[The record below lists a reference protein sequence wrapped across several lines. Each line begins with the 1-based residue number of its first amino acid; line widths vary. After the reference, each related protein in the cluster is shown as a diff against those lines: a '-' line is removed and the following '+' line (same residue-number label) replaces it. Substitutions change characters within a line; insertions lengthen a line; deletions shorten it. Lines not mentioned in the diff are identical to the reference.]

1 MAETHSMDGSVQR
14 HLYTEFGEAWEEE
27 YPVYLPGDTIY
38 LRLRVSHEVNL
49 GGVWALLRRLPR
61 REMVIAERSSYYPE
75 VGGKH
80 YRLSGAGGVRV
91 SELCFE
97 IGVSRERHLPGE
109 YELEAVRAYPYEL
122 DGREDMIL
130 EFEIRDRVRF
140 RIADELGSSP
150 PRVTGWKLE

>member
-1 MAETHSMDGSVQR
+1 M
-14 HLYTEFGEAWEEE
+14 
-27 YPVYLPGDTIY
+27 
-38 LRLRVSHEVNL
+38 
-49 GGVWALLRRLPR
+49 RRLPR
-61 REMVIAERSSYYPE
+61 RETVIAERSSHYIE

-80 YRLSGAGGVRV
+80 YRLSGAGGLRV

-97 IGVSRERHLPGE
+97 IEVSRERHLPGE
-109 YELEAVRAYPYEL
+109 YELEGVRAYPYEL

-130 EFEIRDRVRF
+130 EFEIRDKVRF